1 MIEHIMSVSSSA
13 STTVMLLK
21 RGLPWIITKTTAE
34 NGHAALPNYYA
45 ATGQWILG
53 TAGLVVG
60 MIHVGGVTRLTQSG
74 LSMTTWSP
82 LGEAGGFLQPL
93 WWSLDEWQ
101 AEFDRYKTFP
111 EWSQRKNMTLSD
123 FQYIYAWEY
132 GHRMLGRLVGV
143 AFCVPWLYFS
153 MRRQIPA
160 GYQKRMLGLC
170 AMGATQGLGERRD
183 DFFFKN
189 LMCFLK
195 TTTRLH
201 NLTRYFLVLAA
212 GGKVGWWMV
221 QSGLGEDRR
230 DDKKEI
236 RVKPVRLAT
245 HLTLA
250 VATYG
255 CLLWTAFDIF
265 TLAHTQE
272 RIVEQVKLAISSTNS
287 SSSGIHA
294 LRQAARLRTMSLALM
309 GLTAITI
316 TSGALVAG
324 NDAGRAFNT
333 WPKMDGEWIPASILE
348 LSPWYRNSLE
358 NTATVQW
365 THRMLGQ
372 GTAAVAVYLAWAG
385 LLRRPPLVLLTPQAR
400 TGLYTVAIAATGQVT
415 LGVVTLLNYVPL
427 SLAAAHQLGSI
438 VVFTSS
444 LYLAHSLRYARPT
457 ILRAVTVTATT
468 PRPSSISM
476 AAGVPAAPT
485 IR

>member
-1 MIEHIMSVSSSA
+1 
-13 STTVMLLK
+13 
-21 RGLPWIITKTTAE
+21 
-34 NGHAALPNYYA
+34 
-45 ATGQWILG
+45 
-53 TAGLVVG
+53 
-60 MIHVGGVTRLTQSG
+60 
-74 LSMTTWSP
+74 
-82 LGEAGGFLQPL
+82 
-93 WWSLDEWQ
+93 
-101 AEFDRYKTFP
+101 
-111 EWSQRKNMTLSD
+111 
-123 FQYIYAWEY
+123 
-132 GHRMLGRLVGV
+132 
-143 AFCVPWLYFS
+143 
-153 MRRQIPA
+153 
-160 GYQKRMLGLC
+160 
-170 AMGATQGLGERRD
+170 
-183 DFFFKN
+183 
-189 LMCFLK
+189 
-195 TTTRLH
+195 
-201 NLTRYFLVLAA
+201 
-212 GGKVGWWMV
+212 MV

-272 RIVEQVKLAISSTNS
+272 RIVEQVKLAISSKNS
-287 SSSGIHA
+287 SNGIHA

-385 LLRRPPLVLLTPQAR
+385 LLRRPPPLSAAAAGTGAGAGAGAAVSKAALALLTPQAR
-400 TGLYTVAIAATGQVT
+400 TGLYAVAIAATGQVT

-438 VVFTSS
+438 IVFTSS
-444 LYLAHSLRYARPT
+444 LYLAHSLRYARPA
-457 ILRAVTVTATT
+457 ILRAVTATATT
-468 PRPSSISM
+468 PRPSSIST
-476 AAGVPAAPT
+476 AAASGVTAAPT